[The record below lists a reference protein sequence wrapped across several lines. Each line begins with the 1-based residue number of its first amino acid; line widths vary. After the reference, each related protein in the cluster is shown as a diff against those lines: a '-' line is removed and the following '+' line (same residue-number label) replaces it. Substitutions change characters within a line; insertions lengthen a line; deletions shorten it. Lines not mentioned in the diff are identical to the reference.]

1 MPKSIGQASPLQI
14 VTEGQQVWSRSFN
27 VSLHCSLSLLVQ
39 RWTNLSKICDNSK
52 EKQLHVCSKVNSKFV
67 GCFSCL
73 ISGLPNI
80 QFAVFDNLRLNDQHS
95 FRFQSY
101 RQFKIY
107 IFLFFSH
114 GHFLF
119 CVWPMTNDWSPLS
132 PDILLFLP
140 CIPLTYQSTPT
151 SKHNQHT
158 SNAQQCK
165 SSILLNTTFIP
176 PKFTEVCHSISQHGK
191 GPTM

>member
-114 GHFLF
+114 GHFYIL
-119 CVWPMTNDWSPLS
+119 CVADDQWLVPSVSRYLAVSPVYPS
-132 PDILLFLP
+132 DIPKHPDFKAQP
-140 CIPLTYQSTPT
+140 TYIKCTAVQKQHFI
-151 SKHNQHT
+151 KHNIYP
-158 SNAQQCK
+158 S
-165 SSILLNTTFIP
+165 
-176 PKFTEVCHSISQHGK
+176 
-191 GPTM
+191 